1 MIIVTTSSAGNLYK
15 AKVMAK
21 SAKTH
26 MPDVKIVTC
35 VVERTLDLF
44 EADKDSPH
52 KNMKH
57 ITALRKA
64 SFFKGTNYFNELVL
78 AKDMDIPDFE
88 KLAFK
93 HSVLELSCLL
103 KYYTMKYAM
112 EKYQDEQIFV
122 YLDTDMM
129 VYGPFVEVQQKL
141 NSFNIVL
148 TPHRID
154 PDPWEHF
161 LKDGTFNGGFFAV
174 KRSYDGENFLNWM
187 ISRLKEKNYIDEEQ
201 GLFVD
206 QKWFNLA
213 PAYFKLD
220 ILRHPGYNLAGWN
233 LHEPE
238 RKMIAK
244 IGGAYRVKNQFL
256 RLIHFSGIGI
266 FFERVLNDW
275 FPTNKNHPLFTL
287 LEEYM
292 KEWEDMGA
300 GVIKSIPWSYDFYH
314 SGERISSEVRGK
326 IKYNPHLLDR
336 YPDPFAMSN
345 KDFD

>member
-1 MIIVTTSSAGNLYK
+1 MIIVTTTSAGNLYK

-26 MPDVKIVTC
+26 MPEVKVVTC
-35 VVERTLDLF
+35 VIEKTLDLF
-44 EADKDSPH
+44 ETDKTSQ
-52 KNMKH
+52 KNIQQ
-57 ITALRKA
+57 ITELRKA
-64 SFFKGTNYFNELVL
+64 SFYKGFNYFDEVVL
-78 AKDMDIPDFE
+78 AKDMGIPHFE

-93 HSVLELSCLL
+93 HSVLELSCIM
-103 KYYTMKYAM
+103 KYYTMEYAM
-112 EKYQDEQIFV
+112 EKYPDEDIFV
-122 YLDTDMM
+122 YLDSDMM
-129 VYGPFVEVQQKL
+129 VYGSFIEILQKL
-141 NSFNIVL
+141 QNFNIVL

-161 LKDGTFNGGFFAV
+161 LKDGTFNGGFFAL
-174 KRSYDGENFLNWM
+174 KRSIDGENFLKWM
-187 ISRLKEKNYIDEEQ
+187 ISRLNVKNYIDEEQ

-213 PAYFKLD
+213 PAYFHVA

-233 LHEPE
+233 LHESE

-244 IGGAYRVKNQFL
+244 IGGVFRVKDQFL

-266 FFERVLNDW
+266 FFEKVLNDW

-292 KEWEDMGA
+292 GEWEEMGI
-300 GVIKSIPWSYDFYH
+300 GVIKNTPWSYDFYY
-314 SGERISSEVRGK
+314 SGERISAEVRGK
-326 IKYNPHLLDR
+326 IKYNPHLLDQ
-336 YPDPFAMSN
+336 YLDPFAMSN
-345 KDFD
+345 QDFK